1 MMDEK
6 IRSRIVEMGS
16 KTLDIVGQVFDGE
29 NVEPAKVTLASK
41 MLTQVVKVLQMN
53 QVKINTERSQA
64 IRLLPWLKDDRAR
77 VEYIQA
83 TLPKAAPLMLTRPK
97 RSNKG

>member
-16 KTLDIVGQVFDGE
+16 KTLDIVSQVFDGE

-41 MLTQVVKVLQMN
+41 MLT
-53 QVKINTERSQA
+53 
-64 IRLLPWLKDDRAR
+64 
-77 VEYIQA
+77 
-83 TLPKAAPLMLTRPK
+83 
-97 RSNKG
+97 